1 MTGTFRAQLAQH
13 GMEDRFDAVLE
24 EIPRVREELGYPVSA
39 TPFSQ
44 FIGTQALMNILTG
57 DRYSTTIDELAL
69 YVQGAYGQPPAP
81 IDQGAKDRILS
92 TPRGRELT
100 GWTRPELTLDEV
112 RNEYSG
118 GTTIGD
124 GDLFRLHFAPME
136 DVEATR
142 AAGPMR
148 RDYPIR
154 QPIDELVE
162 LALDRPH
169 VRRLTIH
176 SGDMTVDLRR

>member
-1 MTGTFRAQLAQH
+1 
-13 GMEDRFDAVLE
+13 METRFDAVLE

-44 FIGTQALMNILTG
+44 FIGTQALMNIISG
-57 DRYSTTIDELAL
+57 ERYSTTIDELAL
-69 YVQGAYGQPPAP
+69 YVQGAYGQPPTP
-81 IDQGAKDRILS
+81 IDQDAKDRILS

-112 RNEYSG
+112 RREYA
-118 GTTIGD
+118 GTTSIGD
-124 GDLFRLHFAPME
+124 DDLFRLHFAPME

-148 RDYPIR
+148 PDYPFHD
-154 QPIDELVE
+154 PVNELVA
-162 LALDRPH
+162 LALDRRH

-176 SGDMTVDLRR
+176 SGDVSVDLRR